1 MSNVSK
7 EKSSSWTFLTNHAH
21 VLLCLAK
28 SNSLRIRDL
37 AVEVGITER
46 AVQRIIAELI
56 DEGYVERIKEGRR
69 NIYKLQTERPPVWYF
84 LPAAAHCACVEG
96 ATLLSTRSVPV
107 TRRPQGEEKEAP
119 GTPTC

>member
-1 MSNVSK
+1 MSEVK
-7 EKSSSWTFLTNHAH
+7 VEKGSSWTFLTNHAH

-28 SNSLRIRDL
+28 SPSMRIRDL

-69 NIYKLQTERPPVWYF
+69 NLYKLLTKKPLKHPVESHKNVKDLIQLIF
-84 LPAAAHCACVEG
+84 N
-96 ATLLSTRSVPV
+96 
-107 TRRPQGEEKEAP
+107 
-119 GTPTC
+119 